1 MITGRSGHAAT
12 VLANGDVLVAGGTY
26 RTVVPSDSIAPL
38 SSAERYDPTLN
49 SWSTVSRMT
58 EVRVEHTATALR
70 GGMVLVV
77 GATGQSR
84 AEIYDPVHNIWSEV
98 GPRMN
103 RYNHTA
109 TRLSN
114 GKVLVVGGY
123 GIESLESV
131 LLYDP
136 NGEPPVPARPL
147 DPRLVVGGLLAVL
160 LVVGGVALS
169 IPAVR
174 QRLKSRRPN
183 DGQEEWIT

>member
-1 MITGRSGHAAT
+1 
-12 VLANGDVLVAGGTY
+12 
-26 RTVVPSDSIAPL
+26 
-38 SSAERYDPTLN
+38 
-49 SWSTVSRMT
+49 
-58 EVRVEHTATALR
+58 
-70 GGMVLVV
+70 MVLVV

-84 AEIYDPVHNIWSEV
+84 AENYDPVHNIWSEV

-123 GIESLESV
+123 GIESLDSV
-131 LLYDP
+131 LVYDP
-136 NGEPPVPARPL
+136 NGEAPVPGPPL

-160 LVVGGVALS
+160 LIVGGVALS

-183 DGQEEWIT
+183 GEQEEWVT